1 MRTAKIRC
9 FVCLFL
15 FSLTAFLFTGTA
27 LAQHV
32 NLIPEA
38 KELKPGAQPFRITA
52 TTRIV
57 VNPRYARE
65 DRLAAETLADEIE
78 SAAGYRPR
86 ILSAAP
92 SSATMNAILLTR
104 LIDASSK
111 RKLQAQGLT
120 ADPNFNEEGYLL
132 HAAQT
137 GVIVAG
143 QSAAGLFYGVQT
155 LRQLVQ
161 AEQSRPPVPVAK
173 KPIAP
178 GLLAL
183 RSNTRSYF
191 TPATAK
197 AALAGD
203 PEYAPAFGRVEVAY
217 SPPVFYQRR
226 AEPTHT
232 TQSTRTHVIIPAVS
246 IKDWPAVRWRGVH
259 DDVSRGP
266 IPTLEYMK
274 KQIRTLAEYKINLF
288 SIYMENVFDYA
299 NQPLIAP
306 KEAAI
311 TPAQITELVAYAKRY
326 FVTILPEQQAFGH
339 LHHVLK
345 YELYNDLAETP
356 HGHVLAPVN
365 ERSYDLI
372 KSMYAELVPLFP
384 SPLFHIGSDETF
396 ELGRGQ
402 SKAKADQVGL
412 GRVYLEH
419 LQRVSQILQPYG
431 KRLMFWADIA
441 QKYPDLLNILPKQ
454 MIPVAW
460 EYDTRPSFEN
470 MLQPFRTAGFDM
482 FVSPGANNWNRIY
495 PNFDAAYVN
504 IHNFVR
510 DGQKFGAIGVLN
522 TTWDDDGETLFEMT
536 WPALVYGAAASW
548 QAVEAPVDKFQ
559 SNFDWAFYRN
569 TDNAFIQASN
579 QLSQTHRM
587 LRDIKMGGA
596 FNSLFWEDPFTEQG
610 SQTVLRALPAMHDLR
625 IAAESAITSIY
636 QHQHMARAHAETL
649 DAMLLA
655 GWRLDALGMKIQFT
669 KEINDYYWDAYLNQT
684 DGQRVSRDLEEISS
698 INARLE
704 DLRDST
710 NRVRAMYEKAWLAE
724 NRPYWLENVLV
735 RYDNLASLYQKKIE
749 QIAAAHS
756 QYRASHTLPAP
767 ESLGFYLKPETAAA
781 PPPTPQ

>member
-1 MRTAKIRC
+1 MFTA
-9 FVCLFL
+9 
-15 FSLTAFLFTGTA
+15 TAF
-27 LAQHV
+27 AQHI
-32 NLIPEA
+32 NLVPEV
-38 KELKPGAQPFRITA
+38 KELKPGAQPFRIAA
-52 TTRIV
+52 TTRII
-57 VNPRYARE
+57 VNARYAKE

-78 SAAGYRPR
+78 SATGRRPR
-86 ILSAAP
+86 IVNAA
-92 SSATMNAILLTR
+92 SSSRTANAILLTR
-104 LIDASSK
+104 LTDATTR
-111 RKLQAQGLT
+111 RKLQAHGLM
-120 ADPNFNEEGYLL
+120 AEPNFNQEGYLL
-132 HAAQT
+132 DASAT
-137 GVIVAG
+137 GVMVAG

-161 AEQSRPPVPVAK
+161 PEQSRPGAPASSEQQHAGK
-173 KPIAP
+173 KLPS
-178 GLLAL
+178 LLAL
-183 RSNTRSYF
+183 RSNNASC
-191 TPATAK
+191 
-197 AALAGD
+197 
-203 PEYAPAFGRVEVAY
+203 APAFGRMDLTYSQPLEPKLKLASARLKNDGLIQTSCDDSFVESA
-217 SPPVFYQRR
+217 QTR
-226 AEPTHT
+226 ASAN
-232 TQSTRTHVIIPAVS
+232 TQERSARVIIPAVA
-246 IKDWPAVRWRGVH
+246 IKDWPTVRWRGVH

-311 TPAQITELVAYAKRY
+311 TPLQIEELVTYAKQY

-365 ERSYDLI
+365 DKSYDLI

-419 LQRVSQILQPYG
+419 LERVSQILQPYG

-460 EYDTRPSFEN
+460 EYDPRPSFEN
-470 MLQPFRTAGFDM
+470 MLQPFRAAGFDM

-510 DGQKFGAIGVLN
+510 DGQKFAAIGVLN

-548 QAVEAPVDKFQ
+548 QPVEAPVDKFQ

-569 TDNAFIQASN
+569 TNNAFIQASN

-587 LRDIKMGGA
+587 LRDVKLGGA

-610 SQTVLRALPAMHDLR
+610 AQTVLRALPAMHDFR

-636 QHQHMARAHAETL
+636 QHQPMARAHSETL
-649 DAMLLA
+649 EAMLLA

-684 DGQRVSRDLEEISS
+684 DGQRVSRDLSEIS
-698 INARLE
+698 
-704 DLRDST
+704 
-710 NRVRAMYEKAWLAE
+710 
-724 NRPYWLENVLV
+724 
-735 RYDNLASLYQKKIE
+735 
-749 QIAAAHS
+749 
-756 QYRASHTLPAP
+756 
-767 ESLGFYLKPETAAA
+767 
-781 PPPTPQ
+781 

>member
-1 MRTAKIRC
+1 MRYPLTRF
-9 FVCLFL
+9 FVLLC
-15 FSLTAFLFTGTA
+15 SLTLIAPVFTATAF
-27 LAQHV
+27 AQHI
-32 NLIPEA
+32 NLVPEV
-38 KELKPGAQPFRITA
+38 KELKSGAQPFRITA
-52 TTRIV
+52 TTRII
-57 VNPRYARE
+57 VNARYAKE

-78 SAAGYRPR
+78 STTGHRPR
-86 ILSAAP
+86 IVNAA
-92 SSATMNAILLTR
+92 ARTTNAILLTR
-104 LIDASSK
+104 LADATTR
-111 RKLQAQGLT
+111 RKLQTHGLT
-120 ADPNFNEEGYLL
+120 ADPNFNEEGYLID
-132 HAAQT
+132 AGST
-137 GVIVAG
+137 GVIVGG

-161 AEQSRPPVPVAK
+161 PEQTVAAANTAPSAHSEQSRAVAAA
-173 KPIAP
+173 AP
-178 GLLAL
+178 
-183 RSNTRSYF
+183 NNQQTRPS
-191 TPATAK
+191 ATTKESASR
-197 AALAGD
+197 L
-203 PEYAPAFGRVEVAY
+203 
-217 SPPVFYQRR
+217 
-226 AEPTHT
+226 
-232 TQSTRTHVIIPAVS
+232 IIPAVA
-246 IKDWPAVRWRGVH
+246 IKDWPTVRWRGVH

-311 TPAQITELVAYAKRY
+311 TPLQIEELVAYAKQY

-345 YELYNDLAETP
+345 YELYTDLAETP

-365 ERSYDLI
+365 DKSYDLI

-419 LQRVSQILQPYG
+419 LQRVSQIMQPYG
-431 KRLMFWADIA
+431 KRLMFWADVA
-441 QKYPDLLNILPKQ
+441 EHYPDLLNILPKQ

-460 EYDTRPSFEN
+460 EYDPRPSFDN
-470 MLQPFRTAGFDM
+470 MLQPFRNAGFDM

-495 PNFDAAYVN
+495 PNLDAAYTN

-510 DGQKFGAIGVLN
+510 DGQKYGAIGVLN
-522 TTWDDDGETLFEMT
+522 TTWDDDGESLFEMT
-536 WPALVYGAAASW
+536 WPAMVYGAAASW
-548 QAVEAPVDKFQ
+548 QAVEAPVDRFQ
-559 SNFDWAFYRN
+559 SNFDWAFYRT

-579 QLSQTHRM
+579 QLSQTHKL
-587 LRDIKMGGA
+587 LRDIKVGGA
-596 FNSLFWEDPFTEQG
+596 MDSLFWEDPFTQQG
-610 SQTVLRALPAMHDLR
+610 SQTVLRALPAMHDFR
-625 IAAESAITSIY
+625 IAAESAISQIY
-636 QHQHMARAHAETL
+636 QHQKLARAHSETL

-684 DGQRVSRDLEEISS
+684 DGQRVSRDLGEISS

-724 NRPYWLENVLV
+724 NRPYWLDNVLV
-735 RYDNLASLYQKKIE
+735 RYDNLASLYQKKIS
-749 QIAAAHS
+749 QIAEARS
-756 QYRASHTLPAP
+756 QYRATHALPAP
-767 ESLGFYLKPETAAA
+767 ESLGFYLKPEPAA
-781 PPPTPQ
+781 QQ